1 MNKKYFIEK
10 QKFTQL
16 WLWLVL
22 FFSSV
27 FPILIEYLSSSK
39 FSLHLAHLILLCVVA
54 LFYFLE
60 LRVCV
65 NERGINYQ
73 FFPFHL
79 KSYVI
84 KYDEIESYL
93 AVTYSPILDYGGWGI
108 RYGFKK
114 KAYNVKGN
122 HGVRINLK
130 TGKHILFG
138 SQNKIEFVQALE
150 KFMKP

>member
-1 MNKKYFIEK
+1 
-10 QKFTQL
+10 
-16 WLWLVL
+16 
-22 FFSSV
+22 
-27 FPILIEYLSSSK
+27 
-39 FSLHLAHLILLCVVA
+39 LLCVVA

-65 NERGINYQ
+65 NQKGINYQ

-79 KSYVI
+79 KSYVV

-114 KAYNVKGN
+114 KAYNVKGS